1 MKKNI
6 RITVIVCLVWVAIV
20 LYLTFNRYA
29 DNNDAATVSPEE
41 LREIGAMV
49 YDEPVPVSEFEL
61 VDHTGEAFNNDS
73 FDGKWSML
81 FFGFTNCPDICP
93 LTMHELTGFY
103 QDLEQGSYQQDT
115 QVVMISVDPFRDDQ
129 QQIAEF
135 MAGYDDSFL
144 GVNGDFDVISR
155 LASELFVAH
164 GIMPVPAPDGG
175 TPKNFLVNHSGNIL
189 LIDPQGQYRGFLEPN
204 IKRPNILEA
213 YQLIRQ
219 ANS

>member
-20 LYLTFNRYA
+20 LYLTYSRYA
-29 DNNDAATVSPEE
+29 GNNESTAVSPEE
-41 LREIGAMV
+41 MREIGAMI
-49 YDEPVPVSEFEL
+49 YDEPVPVSDFEL
-61 VDHTGEAFNNDS
+61 VDHTGETFSNAS

-103 QDLEQGSYQQDT
+103 QDLESGPYQQDT

-164 GIMPVPAPDGG
+164 GIMPVPAHDGG